1 LWICGFGGVRPGTKA
16 RFQGNGNLSKQRLNE
31 MRMKVTSDGREAERL
46 RTSLSEQLAGS
57 QPSVGRKW
65 LVRE

>member
-1 LWICGFGGVRPGTKA
+1 
-16 RFQGNGNLSKQRLNE
+16 
-31 MRMKVTSDGREAERL
+31 MKVTSDGREAERL